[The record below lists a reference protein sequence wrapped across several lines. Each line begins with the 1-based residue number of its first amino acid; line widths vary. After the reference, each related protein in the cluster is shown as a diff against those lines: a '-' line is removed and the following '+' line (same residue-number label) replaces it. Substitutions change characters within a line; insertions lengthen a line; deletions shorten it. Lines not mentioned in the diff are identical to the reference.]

1 LGLLT
6 VTAVRKLLLDEVWL
20 YKSKHQYLTADGS
33 TTRGHWHMQNRAVG
47 RRPPPSLD
55 SDFFSICRLF
65 PCKTRRSMYI

>member
-47 RRPPPSLD
+47 RRRPPLIGLW
-55 SDFFSICRLF
+55 FFFNMSPF
-65 PCKTRRSMYI
+65 PV